1 MGSAGSDY
9 EQRDSCFVWVSD
21 PAGAQSLLDK
31 ELEGKWS
38 GGLDEVLTLAH
49 PLHTELG
56 KPLGQR
62 YYWSAT
68 QSEFAT
74 ALCFKDVASLE
85 RLYPQFLHHAIRSFS
100 SPDVLRFLGRAAPEK
115 FRAGEVK
122 STLKYRPEGIRLR
135 HTLNGNSL
143 KLYNKEDSA
152 LL

>member
-1 MGSAGSDY
+1 MDSAGIDY
-9 EQRDSCFVWVSD
+9 EQLDNCFVWVSD
-21 PAGAQSLLDK
+21 PAGAQSLLDQQLQSNWSARLE
-31 ELEGKWS
+31 EL
-38 GGLDEVLTLAH
+38 LTLAH

-100 SPDVLRFLGRAAPEK
+100 IPDVLRCFGRAPPENV
-115 FRAGEVK
+115 RAGEVER
-122 STLKYRPEGIRLR
+122 TLKYRPDSLLFPHPLT
-135 HTLNGNSL
+135 HTPPT
-143 KLYNKEDSA
+143 
-152 LL
+152 